1 MQQND
6 KMIVL
11 HLSGKKIVLIGRRQ
25 YEISILPEKQI
36 GLKLYNGYKQT
47 EQNY

>member
-11 HLSGKKIVLIGRRQ
+11 HLSEKKFVLIGRRQ
-25 YEISILPEKQI
+25 YEIKSCR
-36 GLKLYNGYKQT
+36 
-47 EQNY
+47 